1 MMKALSS
8 TMTVFI
14 VFFAVATVY
23 GQSNEGTNFW
33 FGFMQHRDVG
43 QNSKAVI
50 ITSKHNT
57 AGTIRIPL
65 QSFQQNFTVAANSV
79 TIIQMPVS
87 TENTASEVIEQKG
100 IQVVSDEPVSVYIH
114 QYHAMRSEATLVLP
128 VSSLGQEYYTVT
140 YKGLEDQNTV
150 YPSEFLLV
158 GVEDTTHIM
167 VTVSDVT
174 KAGKTAGTTFPV
186 TLNPGETYQVQAGK
200 GTGDMTGSY
209 ITGDKKFSVLAG
221 ASWTQVPSGCDF
233 RDNLLEQMLPV
244 STWGRQFISAPF
256 AHMAYDLFRIIASEN
271 NTVVSVK
278 SPTGTQQYT
287 LNAGQFAEY
296 KQSDPTFIS
305 ATRPV
310 MVAQFLVGSNCSGYA
325 PNGDPSI
332 LVLNSI
338 EQIRDT
344 VTLYNSHFEAIVE
357 NYINLVMKTVDV
369 PGTLFDG
376 APVANAGVVQPVMAN
391 PDYSFA
397 QIKVNEGAHTIISLG
412 CGVIA
417 SAYGYGNVESYA
429 YGGGASFKPLSAKS
443 LIPEGGCLHDTLF
456 FDTGLKAPRHS
467 FKWDLGDGAT
477 STDGAFTHVYN
488 ALGTYHVTLLLTDNC
503 LNMTDTLMR
512 DLKITLRQ
520 AAAVSGD
527 TAVCTGAEVRL
538 SAKDLAGAVY
548 TWTGPN
554 QFFSPKQY
562 PLLSKV
568 TAAMAGPYQV
578 VGTVS
583 GCASFPATSTLTVY
597 PLPTPYLGRDTVVC
611 PDDNTPLLI
620 LNPGIYSHYIW
631 SDLSTGPV
639 LNVLNGGAYRV
650 QVQDQH
656 GCWGTDSIFIKA
668 QCPSRYYIPNIF
680 SPNDDGVNDQFG
692 VFSDY
697 LIALRLTVYDRW
709 GNRVFEGNTPEA
721 RWDGYFHGRPVES
734 GVYTW
739 VARIEGFRKDG
750 STFVT
755 TESGSVT
762 VVR

>member
-1 MMKALSS
+1 MKTIYYSGILFL
-8 TMTVFI
+8 TLFL
-14 VFFAVATVY
+14 AVPAA
-23 GQSNEGTNFW
+23 GQTNEGTNFW

-57 AGTIRIPL
+57 SGTIRIPL
-65 QSFQQNFTVAANSV
+65 QSFQQNFTVSANSV
-79 TIIQMPVS
+79 TIIQMPVI
-87 TENTASEVIEQKG
+87 TENTASEVIEDRG

-114 QYHAMRSEATLVLP
+114 QYHAMRSDATLVLP
-128 VSSLGQEYYTVT
+128 VSSLGQEYYAVT
-140 YKGLEDQNTV
+140 YQGLLDQGVV

-158 GVEDTTHIM
+158 GVEDTTHIS
-167 VTVSDVT
+167 VTVSDQT
-174 KAGKTAGTTFPV
+174 KAGKPAGTTFQV
-186 TLNPGETYQVQAGK
+186 ILNPGETYQVQAGK

-221 ASWTQVPSGCDF
+221 AAWTQVPTGCDF

-244 STWGRQFISAPF
+244 STWGKQFISAPF
-256 AHMAYDLFRIIASEN
+256 AHMSYDLFRVIASEN
-271 NTVVSVK
+271 NTVVTVQGL
-278 SPTGTQQYT
+278 TTQQYT
-287 LNAGQFAEY
+287 LQAGQFAEY
-296 KQSDPTFIS
+296 KRSEATFIS
-305 ATRPV
+305 ATKPV
-310 MVAQFLVGSNCSGYA
+310 MVAQFLIGSNCSGYA
-325 PNGDPSI
+325 PLGDPSL

-369 PGTLFDG
+369 AGTIFDG
-376 APVANAGVVQPVMAN
+376 APVTSVGTVQTVAAN
-391 PDYSFA
+391 PAYSYV
-397 QIKVNEGAHTIISLG
+397 QVKVNEGAHTIISQG

-443 LIPEGGCLHDTLF
+443 LIPPGGCLHDTLY

-467 FKWDLGDGAT
+467 FKWTLGDGST

-488 ALGTYHVTLLLTDNC
+488 ALGTYHVTLYLTDNC
-503 LNMTDTLMR
+503 LNMTDTLTR
-512 DLKITLRQ
+512 DLQITLRQ

-527 TAVCTGAEVRL
+527 TAVCVGAEVRL
-538 SAKDLAGAVY
+538 RAKDLPGATY

-554 QFFSPKQY
+554 QYFSPMQY
-562 PLLSKV
+562 PILPKV
-568 TAAMAGPYQV
+568 TLADAGAYQV
-578 VGTVS
+578 VGTIS
-583 GCASFPATSTLTVY
+583 GCASFPATATVVVY
-597 PLPTPYLGRDTVVC
+597 PLPKPYLGRDTVVC
-611 PDDNTPLLI
+611 PDDSDPLLV
-620 LNPGIYSHYIW
+620 LNPGPYPHVIW
-631 SDLSTGPV
+631 SNGSTGAV
-639 LNVLNGGAYRV
+639 LNITDGGAYQV

-656 GCWGTDSIFIKA
+656 GCWGSDSIYITA
-668 QCPSRYYIPNIF
+668 QCPSRYYIPNVF

-697 LIALRLTVYDRW
+697 VNAVHLTVYDRW
-709 GNRVFEGNTPEA
+709 GNRVFEGNSPDA
-721 RWDGYFHGRPVES
+721 RWDGYFRGRPVDS

-739 VARIEGFRKDG
+739 IARIEGFRKDG
-750 STFVT
+750 STFVA